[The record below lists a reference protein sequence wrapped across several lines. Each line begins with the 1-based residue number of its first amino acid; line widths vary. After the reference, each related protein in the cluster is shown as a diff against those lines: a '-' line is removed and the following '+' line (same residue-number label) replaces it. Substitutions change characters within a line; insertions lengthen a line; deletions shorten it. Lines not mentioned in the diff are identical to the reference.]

1 MSLVSNKPVLSG
13 SLKSV
18 RLVSLKF
25 SKKLIIA
32 SLVSLVSQSVSIEW
46 AAAQSGN
53 TQNAVS
59 ARWQNLLQAAK
70 IDKDKQAYKSAEEKL
85 LRAMALVKGNDLN
98 RYIETLD
105 MLSDVADSADW
116 DAKELS
122 YRKAIVELCQMQ
134 KPAIPQMP
142 LFNYR
147 LGLAYYHNKKYQQAY
162 ELAQPAIAQMAN
174 HFGANNPYL
183 ANMYLDLSMVIE
195 KTGNKQLAR
204 EYQDKGEKINDL
216 FVEGLQRS
224 IKRAWHPPKSNLSTY
239 AVTFFTVKPDGKL
252 TNVRIQK
259 SSGNKEYDDICLKAV
274 ENASTPLITWSYFKP
289 TWDICSEFNFDYNV
303 FNGGDGRG
311 QSGPSNSDARLK
323 ATRARL
329 ADDLEKLKQRLA
341 SVKKHSAQLNDEDLS
356 QIMGLTDL
364 LRDSNNAKE
373 NELITDSLR
382 QTPGYSEKDS
392 QVKLFVDALP
402 GLDYARMSKLT
413 EAETTL
419 KPIVENPHFEDLPSK
434 IKIKILKCYGDVLY
448 KQNKIEQAEAVYTQ
462 IKTLQRK

>member
-1 MSLVSNKPVLSG
+1 MKKKQVIDAVIHFVMAKEYLVK
-13 SLKSV
+13 
-18 RLVSLKF
+18 SLKF
-25 SKKLIIA
+25 SKNLIIA

-46 AAAQSGN
+46 AAAQPGN
-53 TQNAVS
+53 AQNAVS

-85 LRAMALVKGNDLN
+85 LRAMPLVKGNDLN

-122 YRKAIVELCQMQ
+122 YRKAIVELCKMQ
-134 KPAIPQMP
+134 KPTIPQMP

-147 LGLAYYHNKKYQQAY
+147 LGLAYYHNKKYKQAY

-174 HFGANNPYL
+174 YFGANNPYL

-195 KTGNKQLAR
+195 KTGNKQLAK
-204 EYQDKGEKINDL
+204 EYKDKGEKTNKLFGEDL
-216 FVEGLQRS
+216 QKSL
-224 IKRAWHPPKSNLSTY
+224 KRAWYPPKSNLSTY

-252 TNVRIQK
+252 TNVRLQK
-259 SSGNKEYDDICLKAV
+259 SSGNKEYDDLCLKAV
-274 ENASTPLITWSYFKP
+274 KNASTSLITWSYFKP
-289 TWDICSEFNFDYNV
+289 TSEICSEFTFEYNV
-303 FNGGDGRG
+303 FKGE
-311 QSGPSNSDARLK
+311 ATLK

-329 ADDLEKLKQRLA
+329 AADLEKQKQRLI
-341 SVKKHSAQLNDEDLS
+341 SIKNNSAQLNDEDMI
-356 QIMGLTDL
+356 QIMGLTGL

-373 NELITDSLR
+373 NELIIDSLR
-382 QTPGYSEKDS
+382 QSPGYSEKDS

-419 KPIVENPHFEDLPSK
+419 KPIVENPHFENLSPE
-434 IKIKILKCYGDVLY
+434 IKAKILKCYGDVLY

-462 IKTLQRK
+462 IKTLQKK